1 MGWPFAESTL
11 SSESSDDA
19 LSHGRRQNFL
29 DDAGSVIARV
39 RVASPRTTLEVSMD
53 VISHFA
59 ARYERSKVEEL
70 TLEEYLDECKRNP
83 LAYATAAERML

>member
-1 MGWPFAESTL
+1 MDVARTSWTMRGP
-11 SSESSDDA
+11 
-19 LSHGRRQNFL
+19 LSHGR
-29 DDAGSVIARV
+29 
-39 RVASPRTTLEVSMD
+39 ASPPNEPLEVSMD

-83 LAYATAAERML
+83 LAYATAAERIDRKSVV